1 MNPRTLALLDTLG
14 RPRKDVIG
22 KRLLDTLG
30 RALMWAAVAVLGL
43 SVIGALAILTSNN
56 AVFLDEDIQR
66 QGRGILAVGAFAG
79 GLAAAGVLA
88 GLGAIVR
95 LKVAELR
102 PPAGK

>member
-1 MNPRTLALLDTLG
+1 VNPRTLA
-14 RPRKDVIG
+14 
-22 KRLLDTLG
+22 LLDTLG

-43 SVIGALAILTSNN
+43 SVIGAVAILTSGN

-66 QGRGILAVGAFAG
+66 QGRGILAVGAFGG

-102 PPAGK
+102 PPTGK